1 MFVSTLR
8 KVGESRSV
16 FLFYVVD
23 FKVNC
28 NGEFQVIFNVCRL
41 GCVPAL
47 LSAFPLCFVV
57 AAVLEGVHFSFGSRP
72 HPCFVP
78 SSDSSA
84 VCIANTV
91 VLWVLHK

>member
-1 MFVSTLR
+1 M
-8 KVGESRSV
+8 RSGV
-16 FLFYVVD
+16 YFDVD
-23 FKVNC
+23 NFKVNC
-28 NGEFQVIFNVCRL
+28 KGEFQVIFNACRL

-72 HPCFVP
+72 CPHFVP
-78 SSDSSA
+78 SMDSSA

-91 VLWVLHK
+91 VLWILHK